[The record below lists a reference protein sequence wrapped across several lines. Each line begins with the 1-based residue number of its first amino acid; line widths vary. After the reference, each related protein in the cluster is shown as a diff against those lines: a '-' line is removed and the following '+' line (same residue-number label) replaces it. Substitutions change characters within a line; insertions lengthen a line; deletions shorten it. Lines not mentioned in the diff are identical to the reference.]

1 MFINHWSQKNVAFSY
16 SQSYNEARRMAI
28 IYTKHAKE
36 MLAHRNIKIELADK
50 CANNPDQIL
59 LGENDRKIYL
69 KESGSKIPI
78 QWK

>member
-1 MFINHWSQKNVAFSY
+1 
-16 SQSYNEARRMAI
+16 MAI

-78 QWK
+78 Q